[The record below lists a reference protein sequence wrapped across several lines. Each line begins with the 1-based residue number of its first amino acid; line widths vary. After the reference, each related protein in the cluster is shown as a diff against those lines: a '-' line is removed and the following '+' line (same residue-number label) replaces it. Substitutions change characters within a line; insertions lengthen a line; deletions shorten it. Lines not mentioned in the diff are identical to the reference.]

1 LVAKTEGEVWRNNGE
16 NVVQGQFSRKVVLT
30 VTTTLLQ
37 DGQVRFSPE
46 LMQVYFTLQT
56 FKDKAISLLA
66 MDAGAERA
74 GIGPCRVCWGLVLA
88 QRCTFTVHYSVLV
101 RAVLRAIGCE
111 LPGQNIVWYLCL
123 VSVVI
128 AV

>member
-1 LVAKTEGEVWRNNGE
+1 M
-16 NVVQGQFSRKVVLT
+16 LT
-30 VTTTLLQ
+30 ITLLQ

-74 GIGPCRVCWGLVLA
+74 GINW
-88 QRCTFTVHYSVLV
+88 
-101 RAVLRAIGCE
+101 AI
-111 LPGQNIVWYLCL
+111 
-123 VSVVI
+123 
-128 AV
+128 